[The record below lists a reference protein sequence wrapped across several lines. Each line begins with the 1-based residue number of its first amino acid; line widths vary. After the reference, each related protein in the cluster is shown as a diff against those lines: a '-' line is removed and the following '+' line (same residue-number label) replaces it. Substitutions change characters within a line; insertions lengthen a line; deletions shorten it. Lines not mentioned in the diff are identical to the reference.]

1 MFLDP
6 FDREPCARLVAGQW
20 ASARVDQRRRVV
32 NFSLTQN
39 FLRKAEESGLVAT
52 TIIRGMGTE
61 P

>member
-1 MFLDP
+1 VFLDP
-6 FDREPCARLVAGQW
+6 FDREPCARLVAGEG
-20 ASARVDQRRRVV
+20 ASARADQRRGVV

-52 TIIRGMGTE
+52 TTIRGMGTK